1 LAGVGVGLW
10 KTRQI
15 VAQVDQ
21 SPARNRNG
29 PPHHLAAM
37 EQLVLAH
44 YLPHQSNKHFWHII
58 IEGILLLGLTLLVL
72 RVTGMIPAQ

>member
-1 LAGVGVGLW
+1 
-10 KTRQI
+10 
-15 VAQVDQ
+15 
-21 SPARNRNG
+21 
-29 PPHHLAAM
+29 M